1 VGETWTWDP
10 TLFEGAAAYYE
21 RGRLPYAPGL
31 AETMAVA
38 LLLDGTGRLLDVGS
52 GPGTVTLPLAHLF
65 DEVIGLDADPGMLDE
80 ARRVAQ
86 ERKVTNARWIHMRA
100 EDLSGALGSFRVATF
115 AASLHWMDRPK
126 VFAAVR
132 SMLTKGGVV
141 VHIDNPGYRPDATAA
156 DGLADPAPPQEQIE
170 VLRQRYLGPHRRAG
184 QGIRDSSPD
193 DEDDVFRSVG
203 FQGPERVIVPD
214 GRVLERTV
222 DDIVAERFSS
232 SGTAPHL
239 FGDRLPEFEADL
251 RNVLLAASPSGRF
264 SVRLSDNELN
274 IWRPAP

>member
-1 VGETWTWDP
+1 MGETWTWDP

-65 DEVIGLDADPGMLDE
+65 DEVTGLDADPGMLDE

-100 EDLSGALGSFRVATF
+100 EDLPGALGAFRVVTF

-132 SMLTKGGVV
+132 SMLTTGGVV
-141 VHIDNPGYRPDATAA
+141 VHIDNPGYRPDATAT
-156 DGLADPAPPQEQIE
+156 DGLAHPAPPQEQIE

-184 QGIRDSSPD
+184 QSIRDSSPD